1 MVFSDTP
8 HLLKTFLLRRASSL
22 GVIISDRFA
31 LEISSRGS
39 SKLTSEF
46 SASEIFVQRLPG
58 SSVTSQRRRQSGGG
72 REGFCSSPCKNDDIE
87 GMLTAAMCLG
97 HLSPCD
103 TTHFSRY
110 SMQKQLRKKETGFY
124 AFLSCLGAGFLCQ
137 VLLLWSARA
146 HSWVPSTKW
155 LSQDW
160 GHNFCLALAAT
171 NRSQACQSKR
181 VTRTGLR
188 RPSPAP
194 WHPLLWEFRGDK
206 TPLPAAIHQGRAHYF
221 RPNQAEGKNEHPPS
235 MGLLNLW
242 SDLISW
248 RL

>member
-1 MVFSDTP
+1 MSLSPTD
-8 HLLKTFLLRRASSL
+8 LLWKFPPGAPPSWQVNSL
-22 GVIISDRFA
+22 HRKYLF
-31 LEISSRGS
+31 RGCQAHQS
-39 SKLTSEF
+39 
-46 SASEIFVQRLPG
+46 LPRGGG
-58 SSVTSQRRRQSGGG
+58 SLGGG

-87 GMLTAAMCLG
+87 GMLTAATCLG